1 MNVSELIMLALGIG
15 TLLFLFLYRNNIK
28 RILGWQMLVT
38 GFSFL
43 VASWIFTNLETWF
56 LENILNFLEHLF
68 NATGVIIFALWS
80 LKSVPAIKGRSEN
93 E

>member
-15 TLLFLFLYRNNIK
+15 TLLFLFLYRKNIK
-28 RILGWQMLVT
+28 RIHGWQMLVT

-56 LENILNFLEHLF
+56 
-68 NATGVIIFALWS
+68 S
-80 LKSVPAIKGRSEN
+80 
-93 E
+93 

>member
-15 TLLFLFLYRNNIK
+15 TLLFLYVYRKKVK
-28 RILGWQMLVT
+28 RIKGWQMLVT

-43 VASWIFTNLETWF
+43 VASWIFTNLETYI
-56 LENILNFLEHLF
+56 LAGPLNFVEHLF
-68 NATGVIIFALWS
+68 NTIGVIIFVIWT
-80 LKSVPAIKGRSEN
+80 LKAIPIIKGRFEN